1 MMRSDTRRLVFLSML
16 VAMGT
21 ALYVVEGML
30 ALPLPVPGVKLGLA
44 NIVTVLAIYLYG
56 LRDGLTVALMR
67 VLLGSLIGGV
77 FLAPGFL
84 LGVAGAIMSSLV
96 MALLL
101 KRTGCFSM
109 IGISMAGA
117 VAHNIGQLLAAS
129 LLLQTG
135 AVIYY
140 LPVLLL
146 TGIPAGIFTGY
157 LLNMLL
163 EHESQLFAPFVN
175 TPSPSVNT
183 PSPSGRGSG

>member
-1 MMRSDTRRLVFLSML
+1 MRSDTRRLVFLSML

-21 ALYVVEGML
+21 ALHVVEGML
-30 ALPLPVPGVKLGLA
+30 ALPVPLPGVKLGLA

-67 VLLGSLIGGV
+67 VLLGSLLGGV

-84 LGVAGAIMSSLV
+84 LGATGAVCSTLV

-101 KRTGCFSM
+101 KRTSCFSM

-117 VAHNIGQLLAAS
+117 VAHNLGQLLAAG

-135 AVIYY
+135 AVVYY

-146 TGIPAGIFTGY
+146 TAIPAGTFTGY

-163 EHESQLFAPFVN
+163 EHDSQLFKPFLAP
-175 TPSPSVNT
+175 PSPA
-183 PSPSGRGSG
+183 PPAR